1 MLVTLVCYVF
11 LAVPASDMSTLN
23 AVYLVTPLYFFK
35 RNLTTRAPSKGNLV
49 YFELVKIHV
58 FALFYISL
66 CSGTIL
72 SRVGRLA
79 TFYTDFLCTGCA
91 NCLVLTA
98 AARLLDYC
106 IAINSRTPH

>member
-11 LAVPASDMSTLN
+11 LAAPASDMSTLN
-23 AVYLVTPLYFFK
+23 AVYLVAPLYFFK
-35 RNLTTRAPSKGNLV
+35 WNLTARAPSKLFLV
-49 YFELVKIHV
+49 HFELIEFNV
-58 FALFYISL
+58 FALFYIPLYSV
-66 CSGTIL
+66 TFL
-72 SRVGRLA
+72 SWVGSLA
-79 TFYTDFLCTGCA
+79 TFNADFVCTGCA